1 MLLSALS
8 VEPGCAEPTV
18 TDQDTLF
25 GGSAGRTIFYFVSPS
40 AALTLLPASLL
51 FAVIMALST
60 ALSFALKL
68 PLPVTL
74 LLSTLAMSPLVGRL
88 TMAAK
93 EGDLKAGVLSPVPPG
108 AVKGF
113 AIRYAVLNAIWEV
126 PVSLLGAWLLG
137 SVLPAMALRSPPSLG
152 SAPAPMTAVGVL
164 LLLIFAAAASV
175 AAHLVAARAS
185 TLAECFTEEPWSW
198 LRSRR
203 RDMPVFLAAAVGGSM
218 VFLALALPPF
228 LVLGALLFRASP
240 GFGTG
245 IMGLGS
251 LLCWSSIPV
260 FTCRLA
266 GAFVSHPAAGAAPAV
281 AAQVTAPAP
290 VDSVASAP
298 TNGAE
303 DVQHALTK
311 LTERAASDLPGAIA
325 EAEAL
330 KARAPGNPL
339 VLSQLTQLYVLA
351 SRIPDGLS
359 CGAETLSRALSEGN
373 GGLAAQVF
381 AQLSEHKKA
390 LQLQPNDWDELA
402 RALLTKLNFADAAWC
417 FVKAGSVG
425 ADRIRWLKG
434 LVSVADAAAKAGQ
447 VAVANTVYQHVIK
460 TAPETPSAEYC
471 RAALERLKPRLKAKP
486 SA

>member
-8 VEPGCAEPTV
+8 VESGCAELTV
-18 TDQDTLF
+18 TDQDTQF

-51 FAVIMALST
+51 FAVIMGVSSALG
-60 ALSFALKL
+60 FALQL
-68 PLPVTL
+68 PFTL
-74 LLSTLAMSPLVGRL
+74 TFLLSTLAMSPLVGRL

-113 AIRYAVLNAIWEV
+113 VTRYAVLNAIWEV
-126 PVSLLGAWLLG
+126 PVSLIGIWLLG
-137 SVLPAMALRSPPSLG
+137 SVLPAIALRSPSSLA
-152 SAPAPMTAVGVL
+152 STPAPMMSVGVFML
-164 LLLIFAAAASV
+164 VIFAAAASV
-175 AAHLVAARAS
+175 AVHLVAARAS
-185 TLAECFTEEPWSW
+185 TLAECFTQVPWSW
-198 LRSRR
+198 LSSRR
-203 RDMPVFLAAAVGGSM
+203 RDMPVFLATAVGGSI
-218 VFLALALPPF
+218 VFLALAMPPF
-228 LVLGALLFRASP
+228 LLLGAVLVRASP

-245 IMGLGS
+245 IMGLGF

-266 GAFVSHPAAGAAPAV
+266 GAFVSDPATGAAPAV
-281 AAQVTAPAP
+281 TAEVTASGPA
-290 VDSVASAP
+290 DSVSPAP

-303 DVQHALTK
+303 DVQHALTQ
-311 LTERAASDLPGAIA
+311 LAERAASDLQGAIA

-339 VLSQLTQLYVLA
+339 VLTELTRLYVLA
-351 SRIPDGLS
+351 NRIPDGLA
-359 CGAETLSRALSEGN
+359 CGAETLSRALAGGD
-373 GGLAAQVF
+373 GGLAVEVF

-390 LQLQPNDWDELA
+390 LKLQPNDWDGLA

-417 FVKAGSVG
+417 FVKSGSVG
-425 ADRIRWLKG
+425 ADRSRWLKG

-447 VAVANTVYQHVIK
+447 VAVASTVYQHVIK

-471 RAALERLKPRLKAKP
+471 RAAVERLKPRLREKP